1 MKFLLSIAIYSQSDE
16 SIRKLKS
23 VIQQFLSETKSMANM
38 QCFKNLED
46 FIAVKNY
53 DIYIVETLQNEDIVS
68 IENKIQANNIINS
81 HFIYIGNNLFDAI
94 ILAKSKYNYFLDYAI
109 NQERFFT
116 ILKEIKSTIR
126 GNNIIIKT
134 SNGEQRISIND
145 LNYIDIEKRS
155 LCYHLSDK
163 TTICSQNIRASFE
176 KSIYPLQNN
185 KIFLFLAPSLLINIS
200 QIKIL
205 NKNNIIFDNDDVLF
219 YPAKNYDKVRDTWI
233 NYNRII
239 D

>member
-1 MKFLLSIAIYSQSDE
+1 
-16 SIRKLKS
+16 
-23 VIQQFLSETKSMANM
+23 MA
-38 QCFKNLED
+38 KNKKYED
-46 FIAVKNY
+46 
-53 DIYIVETLQNEDIVS
+53 
-68 IENKIQANNIINS
+68 S
-81 HFIYIGNNLFDAI
+81 HFEEYFDT
-94 ILAKSKYNYFLDYAI
+94 
-109 NQERFFT
+109 QT
-116 ILKEIKSTIR
+116 IV
-126 GNNIIIKT
+126 
-134 SNGEQRISIND
+134 D
-145 LNYIDIEKRS
+145 IDIEKRS